1 MRYSLFN
8 RFESAWLGGM
18 LGEALGENTALHGAY
33 KLRERRLTRTQVAQT
48 APPARESSSHAQR
61 TQNNQQKDW
70 LKIANY
76 QPSVWIRQG
85 REIAQS
91 LCEMGRLEQQNDR
104 EIEVGRDSREVLG
117 NSSQA
122 ALTAFPIILFYHES
136 FSLLAAQLRQNARYW
151 QYSTVILEDILIWGY
166 ILALALREK
175 LDTKYLV
182 DQVLVGVG
190 AKQTPLIGQLE
201 QIKTFLAQGRGLE
214 QVVEKL
220 STQANFSQVALSLAI
235 YCFATTPEDFY
246 LCIRRASSTGKLSSL
261 TTALTGILAGA
272 YNGIAGIPL
281 NWYIASRTNPVYQ
294 AAQQQAKH
302 LYQAWSGIYQPEA
315 AEISG
320 LTVASPKVLQSRSS
334 LSIISQ
340 KEH

>member
-1 MRYSLFN
+1 MRYSLFT

-18 LGEALGENTALHGAY
+18 LGEALAH
-33 KLRERRLTRTQVAQT
+33 
-48 APPARESSSHAQR
+48 
-61 TQNNQQKDW
+61 NNQQKDW

-76 QPSVWIRQG
+76 QPSIWIQQARA
-85 REIAQS
+85 IAQS
-91 LCEMGRLEQQNDR
+91 LCEIGRLEPQNGQK
-104 EIEVGRDSREVLG
+104 IEVGADSSQVIS
-117 NSSQA
+117 NSNQA
-122 ALTAFPIILFYHES
+122 ALTALPIILFYHENFS
-136 FSLLAAQLRQNARYW
+136 FLAAQLRQNARYW
-151 QYSTVILEDILIWGY
+151 QDSTVILEDVLIWGY

-175 LDTKYLV
+175 LDAKHLV
-182 DQVLVGVG
+182 DRVLVSVG

-201 QIKTFLAQGRGLE
+201 QIKIFLAQGRSLE

-220 STQANFSQVALSLAI
+220 STRTNLSQVALSLAI

-246 LCIRRASSTGKLSSL
+246 LCIRRASSTGKLASL

-272 YNGIAGIPL
+272 YNGIVGIPL
-281 NWYIASRTNPVYQ
+281 NWYVPSRTNSVYQ
-294 AAQQQAKH
+294 AARQQAKH

-320 LTVASPKVLQSRSS
+320 LVVASPKVIQSRSS

-340 KEH
+340 KEQ

>member
-18 LGEALGENTALHGAY
+18 LGEAL
-33 KLRERRLTRTQVAQT
+33 
-48 APPARESSSHAQR
+48 AP
-61 TQNNQQKDW
+61 NNQQKDW
-70 LKIANY
+70 LKISNY
-76 QPSVWIRQG
+76 QPSTWIQQAKA
-85 REIAQS
+85 IAQS
-91 LCEMGRLEQQNDR
+91 LCEIGRLEPQNDS
-104 EIEVGRDSREVLG
+104 EIEISRDSSEVIS

-122 ALTAFPIILFYHES
+122 ALTALPIILFYHEN
-136 FSLLAAQLRQNARYW
+136 FSLLTAQLRQNPRYW
-151 QYSTVILEDILIWGY
+151 HYSPVTLEDVLIWGY

-175 LDTKYLV
+175 LDAKHLV
-182 DQVLVGVG
+182 DRVLVDVG
-190 AKQTPLIGQLE
+190 AKSTPLIGQLE
-201 QIKTFLAQGRGLE
+201 QIKIFLAQGKGLE

-220 STQANFSQVALSLAI
+220 STRANFSQIALALAI

-246 LCIRRASSTGKLSSL
+246 LCIRRASSTGKLAPI

-281 NWYIASRTNPVYQ
+281 NWYLPSRANLVYQ

-302 LYQAWSGIYQPEA
+302 LYQAWSGIYQPDG

-320 LTVASPKVLQSRSS
+320 LVVASPKVIQSRSS

-340 KEH
+340 KEQ

>member
-33 KLRERRLTRTQVAQT
+33 KLRPLLRQT
-48 APPARESSSHAQR
+48 APPAQESSSHAQR

-91 LCEMGRLEQQNDR
+91 LCEMGRLEQQNDQK
-104 EIEVGRDSREVLG
+104 VGVSGDSREVLG

-122 ALTAFPIILFYHES
+122 ALIALPIILFYHEN
-136 FSLLAAQLRQNARYW
+136 FSLLAAQLRQNPRYW

-175 LDTKYLV
+175 LDAKYLI
-182 DQVLVGVG
+182 DQILVGVG
-190 AKQTPLIGQLE
+190 AKQTPLIEELE
-201 QIKTFLAQGRGLE
+201 QIKTFLTQGKGLGK
-214 QVVEKL
+214 VVEKL
-220 STQANFSQVALSLAI
+220 STQANFSQAAMVLAI

-246 LCIRRASSTGKLSSL
+246 LCIRRASSTGKLASI

-281 NWYIASRTNPVYQ
+281 NWYIPSRTNSVYQ
-294 AAQQQAKH
+294 AAQQQARH
-302 LYQAWSGIYQPEA
+302 LCQVWSGTYQPDT
-315 AEISG
+315 AEISWSV
-320 LTVASPKVLQSRSS
+320 VASPKVIQPRSS